1 MGVLNNLIPFGLI
14 VWGQTKIAGGLAS
27 ILNATTPLFT
37 VILAHFLTRDEQ
49 ITFGKLLGIVI
60 GLLGVTVMIGPE
72 VFKGF
77 DLNVLAEL
85 AVIGAAVS
93 YALAGIFGRRFK
105 DLSPFVTA
113 TGQASASAVV
123 LLLIAL
129 FSHGSLFTVVPSPTT
144 IGAVA
149 ALGLVCTAVAYM
161 LYFRILASSGATNVL
176 LVTLLIPVS
185 ALLLGTTILGEKIA
199 PQDLAGM
206 ALIALGLGAIDGR
219 ILSFVRPNRSSG
231 KIEGKTLTFEKLR
244 MYKEY
249 EVTMNHVVVE
259 GYRTDDQR
267 WEAVIRRDIKA
278 RGRLCLWGED
288 HRRLL
293 SAQLFLPIAQQGKTF
308 SFSTGSR
315 RPKKQGFALVK
326 DAGPTGCLSMN
337 RSIRVSSGPAG
348 CWKRPRNPLP
358 FDTWPG
364 RSV

>member
-1 MGVLNNLIPFGLI
+1 MENRAPKNMGAVEWLMLIVLSIIWGGSFFFNEIALSELPVMTLVTGRLVLGGLALNVITYVSGRRLPRSLKTWGAFLLMGVLNNLIPIGLI

-105 DLSPFVTA
+105 ELSPFVTA
-113 TGQASASAVV
+113 TGQVSASAVV

-129 FSHGSLFTVVPSPTT
+129 FSHDSLFTVVPSPTA

-149 ALGLVCTAVAYM
+149 ALGLVCTAAAYM

-231 KIEGKTLTFEKLR
+231 KIEEK
-244 MYKEY
+244 
-249 EVTMNHVVVE
+249 
-259 GYRTDDQR
+259 
-267 WEAVIRRDIKA
+267 
-278 RGRLCLWGED
+278 
-288 HRRLL
+288 
-293 SAQLFLPIAQQGKTF
+293 P
-308 SFSTGSR
+308 
-315 RPKKQGFALVK
+315 
-326 DAGPTGCLSMN
+326 
-337 RSIRVSSGPAG
+337 
-348 CWKRPRNPLP
+348 
-358 FDTWPG
+358 
-364 RSV
+364 